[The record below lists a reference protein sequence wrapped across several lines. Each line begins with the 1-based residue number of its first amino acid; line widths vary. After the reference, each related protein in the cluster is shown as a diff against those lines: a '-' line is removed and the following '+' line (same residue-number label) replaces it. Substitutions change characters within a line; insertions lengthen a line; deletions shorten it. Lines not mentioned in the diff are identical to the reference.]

1 MQRYFIEED
10 IQIVTK
16 HMKGC
21 STLLAVRELKLRPW
35 WLSTTY
41 LLEQI
46 KQKTVTI
53 KASEDAKI
61 LDSSYIAGGK

>member
-1 MQRYFIEED
+1 
-10 IQIVTK
+10 
-16 HMKGC
+16 MKGC

>member
-1 MQRYFIEED
+1 
-10 IQIVTK
+10 
-16 HMKGC
+16 MKGC
-21 STLLAVRELKLRPW
+21 STLLAVRELKLRSR